1 MACVAVF
8 DLIIDI
14 VENYNYYYYYYNYI
28 IVHLLFCGQWHVYS
42 SVYYWASLPRAGPE

>member
-14 VENYNYYYYYYNYI
+14 VENYNYYYYYYYYNYI
-28 IVHLLFCGQWHVYS
+28 IVHLLFCG
-42 SVYYWASLPRAGPE
+42 